1 MAGAFSGTILLF
13 TDANIGGT
21 VSSKVSPAGTITITG
36 KKPRLRSLTGIR
48 AIAAI
53 LVFWHHGDGLY
64 GGISSGMVGVSL
76 FYILSGFVMAWVDR
90 EDDTASL
97 FYRRR
102 FARIYPAYAVAAI
115 IAIAYAA
122 VTIGVSWKDFFAF
135 TLLQSWV
142 PDETVYFAGSAV
154 FWSLS
159 CEAFFYVAF
168 PFIRR
173 VTRALT
179 SRGLWALAGSTGLVS
194 LSVAAVGVGFPESPQ
209 LTWAVVVFPLVRLP
223 EFVIGV
229 CLGSLMARGWA
240 PRIPLAV
247 AWVLA
252 AAGVVAAMFAPYAL
266 SRYAV
271 TLIPFAVLVVAL
283 ASADLRGSRVFTSSK
298 WMVRLGDWSYC
309 FYLIHLVVI
318 MVTISV
324 ASRVGLPIW
333 ATLAVALVGAVLAAS
348 LLHTRVEKRA
358 EKILRP

>member
-1 MAGAFSGTILLF
+1 
-13 TDANIGGT
+13 
-21 VSSKVSPAGTITITG
+21 VSSKVSPAGKTITAG
-36 KKPRLRSLTGIR
+36 KTPRLDSLTGIR
-48 AIAAI
+48 AIAAM
-53 LVFWHHGDGLY
+53 LVFWHHANSLY

-90 EDDTASL
+90 EDDTDVL

-102 FARIYPAYAVAAI
+102 FAKIYPAYAVAAV

-142 PDETVYFAGSAV
+142 PDQTVYYAALVV

-168 PFIRR
+168 PLIRR
-173 VTRALT
+173 FTRAVT
-179 SRGLWALAGSTGLVS
+179 TRRLWLMAC
-194 LSVAAVGVGFPESPQ
+194 VAAVVSMSVALAGVGFPETPQ
-209 LTWAVVVFPLVRLP
+209 LMWAVVVFPLSRLP
-223 EFVIGV
+223 EFAIGV
-229 CLGSLMARGWA
+229 CLGSLMARGWR
-240 PRIPLAV
+240 PRIPMTF
-247 AWVLA
+247 AWLLA
-252 AAGVVAAMFAPYAL
+252 AAGTVAAMFAPYSL

-283 ASADLRGSRVFTSSK
+283 AAADLRGTRVFTSAK

-318 MVTISV
+318 MVTVSG
-324 ASRVGLPIW
+324 AKRLDLPLW
-333 ATLAVALVGAVLAAS
+333 ATIAVALVGSVLAAWI
-348 LLHTRVEKRA
+348 LHTMVDKPA
-358 EKILRP
+358 DMKLRPKAYTLK

>member
-1 MAGAFSGTILLF
+1 M
-13 TDANIGGT
+13 
-21 VSSKVSPAGTITITG
+21 SSKVSPAGTIAITG

-90 EDDTASL
+90 QDDTDLL

-115 IAIAYAA
+115 LAIAYAA

-159 CEAFFYVAF
+159 CEAFFYVTF
-168 PFIRR
+168 PLIRR
-173 VTRALT
+173 LTRALT
-179 SRGLWALAGSTGLVS
+179 SRGLWIVAGGAGIVS
-194 LSVAAVGVGFPESPQ
+194 LSVAGVGVGFSESQQ

-240 PRIPLAV
+240 PRIPLTAAWTFAV
-247 AWVLA
+247 A
-252 AAGVVAAMFAPYAL
+252 GVIAAMFAPYSL

-283 ASADLRGSRVFTSSK
+283 ASADLRGARVFTSSK

-318 MVTISV
+318 MVTVSV

-333 ATLAVALVGAVLAAS
+333 ATLAVALVGSSIVAS
-348 LLHTRVEKRA
+348 LLHRFVEKPADDR
-358 EKILRP
+358 LRP